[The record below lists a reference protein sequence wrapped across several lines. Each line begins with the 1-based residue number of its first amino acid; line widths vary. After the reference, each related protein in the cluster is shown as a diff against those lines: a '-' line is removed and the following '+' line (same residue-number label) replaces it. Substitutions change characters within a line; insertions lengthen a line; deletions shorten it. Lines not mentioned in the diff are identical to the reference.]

1 MEERIDRN
9 EKILAL
15 LLLES
20 MKGAKQE
27 DKVTKLRI
35 AGFTNAEI
43 ADLLGTTA
51 AVVAQLHYVTR
62 KSKRPL
68 RKGK

>member
-1 MEERIDRN
+1 MEERIDRS
-9 EKILAL
+9 EKMLAL

-51 AVVAQLHYVTR
+51 AVVAQLHYVSMR
-62 KSKRPL
+62 GKRPP
-68 RKGK
+68 RKAR